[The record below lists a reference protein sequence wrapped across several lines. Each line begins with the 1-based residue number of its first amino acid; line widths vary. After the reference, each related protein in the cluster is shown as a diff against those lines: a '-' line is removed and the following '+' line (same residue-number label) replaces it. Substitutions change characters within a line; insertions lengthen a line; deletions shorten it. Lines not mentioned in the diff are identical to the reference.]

1 MALGKTVRELL
12 DSLDSEELSEWIA
25 YDQRWPLPDSW
36 WQTAR
41 LARTIMAASGNYKKV
56 PEEKIFIPSIKKAEQ
71 TQADMLNE
79 LMKLNQPQG

>member
-1 MALGKTVRELL
+1 LALGKTVRELL

-41 LARTIMAASGNYKKV
+41 LARTIMAASGNYKRL
-56 PEEKIFIPSIKKAEQ
+56 PEEKVFIPAVKTARQ
-71 TQADMLNE
+71 TQEEMLNE
-79 LMKLNQPQG
+79 LMKLQKPQG